1 VEKDCAEFH
10 DLNMMQ
16 VLNFIFITV
25 IRFTS
30 AQDVELAVRVNEL
43 QLHVLYARR
52 RYHIEKM

>member
-1 VEKDCAEFH
+1 MEKDCAEFH

-25 IRFTS
+25 IRFTL

-52 RYHIEKM
+52 RYHSEKM

>member
-1 VEKDCAEFH
+1 MEKDCAEFH

-25 IRFTS
+25 IRFTL

-43 QLHVLYARR
+43 QLHVLYAGC
-52 RYHIEKM
+52 RYHSEKM